1 MKNTPIITIL
11 ENDQKYLRGKIVD
24 YDNNPLS
31 GITVNLEEKGW
42 SDLTDENGLF
52 WFNTG
57 SLDAGAYSLTLSRKF
72 DNNNMLMYAT
82 VGTSISVVKE
92 SSIDVALRYGSILLA
107 LLIALIVITFLR
119 RKLRKPIPAEMPTT
133 TTKKEVR

>member
-24 YDNNPLS
+24 SDNNPLS